1 MPGSTRRRR
10 QPPSRARSGSSR
22 SVPAIAV
29 GVVVTAVVVDF
40 FASRPALLVAIL
52 VTLGVGTVAAGG
64 VYLHLATTRRRR
76 EAELT
81 RSIRGVDAMT
91 GPQFEQFV
99 AALMRRTG
107 FAHVQV
113 SGGAGDLGA
122 DITALVPD
130 GHLVV
135 QCKRYRTGRPVG
147 SADVQKLAGTAR
159 ELHRAELA
167 AIVTSS
173 HFTRPAVE
181 IAARL
186 RIALVDREALAAWA
200 TDDLRPPALYRPA
213 TPPTRWVAPPG

>member
-1 MPGSTRRRR
+1 
-10 QPPSRARSGSSR
+10 
-22 SVPAIAV
+22 
-29 GVVVTAVVVDF
+29 VVTAAVVDF
-40 FASRPALLVAIL
+40 FASRPALLMAVLLA
-52 VTLGVGTVAAGG
+52 LGVSALAAGG
-64 VYLHLATTRRRR
+64 GYLHWATSRRRR
-76 EAELT
+76 EEELT

-91 GPQFEQFV
+91 GPQFERFV

-130 GHLVV
+130 GRLVV
-135 QCKRYRTGRPVG
+135 QCKRFHTGRRVG
-147 SADVQKLAGTAR
+147 SSDVQKLAGTAR
-159 ELHRAELA
+159 ELHGAELA

-173 HFTRPAVE
+173 QFTRPAVDV
-181 IAARL
+181 AARL
-186 RIALVDREALAAWA
+186 GIALVDREALAAWA